1 MQLLHIAPVPC
12 RCSSSSSP
20 DRISVDGSLHPH
32 RGGTPAPSL
41 SQTAP
46 SASLSPIPVAPPISS
61 AQLEELVAALRESS
75 NCMVLTGAHR
85 AARLGLPGCCPEG
98 LVIRDN
104 SNCMVLTGAGGGQSP
119 ARPSFTGA
127 AGECM
132 PHCFHTHMSALCTHI
147 GNISLRCTGAGVS
160 TESHIPDYRGPRG
173 AYTTGFRPMTHQQV
187 CPDKKVCPPCTLSR
201 GGAHSAGPAKAPP
214 HSGR

>member
-61 AQLEELVAALRESS
+61 AQLDELVTALTESS
-75 NCMVLTGAHR
+75 NCMVLTGAGR
-85 AARLGLPGCCPEG
+85 VVWIG
-98 LVIRDN
+98 
-104 SNCMVLTGAGGGQSP
+104 T
-119 ARPSFTGA
+119 

-132 PHCFHTHMSALCTHI
+132 QHHYHT
-147 GNISLRCTGAGVS
+147 
-160 TESHIPDYRGPRG
+160 
-173 AYTTGFRPMTHQQV
+173 
-187 CPDKKVCPPCTLSR
+187 
-201 GGAHSAGPAKAPP
+201 
-214 HSGR
+214 